1 MLASRRLLRPAE
13 PTRRDTL
20 IGAAVTGGALLVGAC
35 SKTDL
40 LAAGTPKTDFGPFG
54 PFLKLAPDNVLT
66 VIDKHQEM
74 GQGNHAGLAALVAEE
89 LDADWT
95 KVVTT
100 LAGAN
105 AKAYANTMMG
115 VQGTGGSTAIA
126 NSWLQYRKAGAA
138 ARAMFVQG
146 AAAEWKAPAGEI
158 VVKDGVVRH
167 PPSGRS
173 ATLGELIPAAARIAP
188 PADPPLKPTSGF
200 TLIGTERVRRKDS
213 QAKSTGTAR
222 YTQDVHLPD
231 MLTAMVAHSP
241 RFGGKVKSFDAGA
254 ALKVPGVVDVTAI
267 PTGVAVIARDTWSAR
282 KGREALKVTWDDAH
296 AETRSSDA
304 ILADY
309 RRIAMDPATA
319 WQPFEGRGVKGY
331 KPAGMENAQAGADP
345 QTPHVAAPAKPSVQ
359 AFETTYDFPYLA
371 HAAMEPMNCV
381 AQVDGMKV
389 KLTFGSQI
397 QTLDQLNT
405 ALIVKT
411 LPGGVEIET
420 LPAGGSFGRRGN
432 PDSDYVSEC
441 VHIAKHVGG
450 GRPVKLVWTRED
462 DMTGGK
468 YRPAVHHAVRV
479 ELDPEGH
486 PSLWR
491 HRIVTQSFMKGTPLQ
506 QGALDDTQ
514 VEGVKGSPYLKAT
527 PLVDAAVFTPKSPV
541 STLWWRSVGAT
552 HAALA
557 MEHTVD
563 QLALRAG
570 VDPLEYRIRLLTK
583 AKADRHVAV
592 LKLAAEKAGWGQP
605 VEAGW
610 ARGVAVHESFG
621 SVVANVAEVQLKDG
635 EPRVRRVVV
644 AIDCGQVVA
653 PDQVRA
659 QMEGGVCYGL
669 SSALYGAI
677 TLKDGSPEQSN
688 FDGYRVLRMNEAPQV
703 ETWFIPSTGVPSG
716 AGEPGTPVVIPA
728 VANALLKLTGKPT
741 TSLPFVKA

>member
-1 MLASRRLLRPAE
+1 MLASHRLARPRPE
-13 PTRRDTL
+13 PTRRE
-20 IGAAVTGGALLVGAC
+20 AVLGVAVVGGSLLVGAC
-35 SKTDL
+35 SKIDL
-40 LAAGTPKTDFGPFG
+40 LAAGTPHVDFGPFG
-54 PFLKLAPDNVLT
+54 PFLKISPDNVLT
-66 VIDKHQEM
+66 VVNKHQEM

-105 AKAYANTMMG
+105 TKVYANTLMG

-126 NSWLQYRKAGAA
+126 NSWDQYRRAGAA
-138 ARAMFVQG
+138 ARAMFVEG
-146 AAAEWKAPAGEI
+146 AAAQWRVPAGEI
-158 VVKDGVVRH
+158 VVKDGVVSH
-167 PPSGRS
+167 ASGRS
-173 ATLGELIPAAARIAP
+173 ATLGDLIPAAAKITP
-188 PADPPLKPTSGF
+188 PAKPVLKPSSGY
-200 TLIGTERVRRKDS
+200 TLIGTERVKRKDS
-213 QAKSTGTAR
+213 LAKSTGTAR

-241 RFGGKVKSFDAGA
+241 RFGGVVKSFDATE
-254 ALKVPGVVDVTAI
+254 ALKVGGVVDVVRI
-267 PTGVAVIARDTWSAR
+267 PTGVAVIARNTWAAK
-282 KGREALKVTWDDAH
+282 KGRDALKVVWDDDK
-296 AETRSSDA
+296 AERRSSDA

-309 RRIAMDPATA
+309 RRVAADPATV
-319 WQPFEGRGVKGY
+319 WQAFEGRGVKGY
-331 KPAGMENAQAGADP
+331 KPAGMENAQAGPDAK
-345 QTPHVAAPAKPSVQ
+345 TPHVAAPVKASVE

-381 AQVDGMKV
+381 AQVNGMKV

-432 PDSDYVSEC
+432 PTSDYVSEC

-462 DMTGGK
+462 DTTGGK
-468 YRPAVHHAVRV
+468 YRPAAHHAVHV
-479 ELDPEGH
+479 ELDRDGY

-491 HRIVTQSFMKGTPLQ
+491 HRIVVQSFIKGTPMA

-541 STLWWRSVGAT
+541 TTLWWRSVGAT

-557 MEHTVD
+557 MEHTID

-570 VDPLEYRIRLLTK
+570 VDPLEYRIKLLTK

-605 VEAGW
+605 MEAGW
-610 ARGVAVHESFG
+610 ARGIAVHESFG
-621 SVVANVAEVQLKDG
+621 SVVANVAEVGLNGD
-635 EPRVRRVVV
+635 EPKVRRVVV
-644 AIDCGQVVA
+644 AIDCGQVVS

-677 TLKDGSPEQSN
+677 TLKDGVPEQSN
-688 FDGYRVLRMNEAPQV
+688 FDGYRVLRMNEAPAV
-703 ETWFIPSTGVPSG
+703 ETWFMPSTAHPSG